1 VIADGPPASVL
12 TYPDVRKAVLGQE

>member
-12 TYPDVRKAVLGQE
+12 AYPEVRKAVLGQE